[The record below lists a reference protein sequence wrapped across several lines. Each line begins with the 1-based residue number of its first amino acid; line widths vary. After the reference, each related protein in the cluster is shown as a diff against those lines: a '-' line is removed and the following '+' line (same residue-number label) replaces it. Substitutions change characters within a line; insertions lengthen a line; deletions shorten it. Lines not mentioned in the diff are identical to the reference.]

1 MLDVVRRHPE
11 FRKLWLAQSVS
22 QFGNW
27 LNRIA
32 ILTLISR
39 LGGEKAGIGLGALYA
54 IELSVRLLP
63 ATLVGP
69 IAGPI
74 ADRLS
79 RRHLM
84 MASDILRSLVVLGM
98 LFVREPAHLPW
109 LYLLLMAQMSLS
121 VFFESA
127 RSASVPN
134 TVPKEDLHTAYA
146 LSAATWSTM
155 LTLGTL
161 SSALLLKVLGV
172 EGLFILDA
180 MTYLVSLGLLMTLR
194 LPPMPVQSA
203 PLEWRDIV
211 FLRDMRRGWGHIRS
225 QGLTAILMT
234 KALWGPAGGFLVLL
248 SLAGRA
254 FAGAG
259 GGGSAGEPIEAGDV
273 AVAGGFATGILLAG
287 RGLGTGLGPILTRAR
302 FGSSDAA
309 LRRAIQLGFVVAGL
323 GYIVFP
329 LVETLPAAA
338 LWVAIAHMGGSTI
351 WVSSTTYWQKHVED
365 AYRGRVF
372 ALEFLTMTL
381 AFTGGAWVAGIA
393 YDRSGS
399 IPITTWV
406 ICALVL
412 ISGAVWSW
420 ISRHSASEPVVEA
433 TVEELP

>member
-1 MLDVVRRHPE
+1 MFDVVRRHPE

-39 LGGEKAGIGLGALYA
+39 LGGEKAGVGLGALYA

-74 ADRLS
+74 ADRFS

-84 MASDILRSLVVLGM
+84 MASDVLRALVVLGM
-98 LFVREPAHLPW
+98 LLVREPAHLPW

-134 TVPKEDLHTAYA
+134 TVPRKDLHTAYA

-172 EGLFILDA
+172 EGLFVLDA
-180 MTYLVSLGLLMTLR
+180 LTYLVSLGLLLTLR
-194 LPPMPVQSA
+194 LPPMPPQKA

-211 FLRDMRRGWGHIRS
+211 LLRDMRRGWGHIREKR
-225 QGLTAILMT
+225 LTPILLT
-234 KALWGPAGGFLVLL
+234 KALWGPAGGFLILL

-254 FAGAG
+254 FAKASESS
-259 GGGSAGEPIEAGDV
+259 GSEQAIEAGDV
-273 AVAGGFATGILLAG
+273 ALAGGFATGILLAG
-287 RGLGTGLGPILTRAR
+287 RGLGTGIGPLLTRAR

-309 LRRAIQLGFVVAGL
+309 LRLAIQLGFAVAAL
-323 GYIVFP
+323 GYIAFP
-329 LVETLPAAA
+329 LVDTLPAAT

-381 AFTGGAWVAGIA
+381 AFTGGAWIAGA
-393 YDRSGS
+393 TYDRTES
-399 IPITTWV
+399 IGITTWV

-412 ISGAVWSW
+412 IAGSVWSW
-420 ISRHSASEPVVEA
+420 LSRDSASDSLEA
-433 TVEELP
+433 GVEEPT